1 MIVYTCVCAYALFYF
16 ELKAGDDMKKKIL
29 RFLDGFL
36 TVFLLAML
44 VLNFYNILQR
54 NVMDNQMP
62 KIFGYGYAVVISG
75 SMEPEISVNDI
86 VYVKEQDSYAVGD
99 IITYEKYDSYIT
111 HRIIDIVDGEY
122 VTKGDS
128 NNTKDQDTVM
138 LEQVRGK
145 VVFVLPVFG
154 AMVLYMKTPIGTLV
168 TLLIALICLEVPY
181 RIRLSRARKK
191 GKKKYKRIARDME
204 RIQTEIK
211 KLDEEAA
218 ANPEMP
224 QQRMVVDDPELQY
237 QTFLEQM
244 LQAESINDIRLPGG
258 LAPAK
263 PLEGEVVIGGSTEA
277 DDDYVNR
284 VAAKNAREK
293 VEAERAALLAQGYTF
308 ASNAEAADGANGVG
322 CDTAVGTDDGVNAGN
337 EINAAFTDE
346 THADGAADFE
356 GTDVSVASASPVELT
371 PGSAMAA
378 MMSIASAMNTDL
390 GLTYEDFEKGNE
402 ELLKLE
408 AELSG
413 VPLDEPEVIAEETVE
428 EVVGEGVE
436 GVVDGVS
443 EVSVDGSEQGAYQPS
458 AEAEAYAQ
466 AQVEEAYA
474 EITATEEFGYE
485 EQAIDEEEAARLRR
499 IAEIEAELTGVP
511 YEEPEIVAPVEYV
524 EQSEETYTEAAGAV
538 EYTENA
544 ENTESV
550 EYAQTEYAEYVE
562 TPQIDEE
569 ELERLRRIAQI
580 ESELYGTEYVD
591 PLETM
596 NLQGVPAEMQEVPE
610 EFVPDSPVEY
620 SPEEI
625 VEYAEAAEEY
635 AEVVTEE
642 EVSNEQ
648 FAVTDFVPEE
658 PQGYEAA
665 GGYVIDE
672 GELARLRRIA
682 EIEAEL
688 YGTEYV
694 DPLETMQ
701 AAQVVTDDEFTVDTT
716 VSDEYAEIMAEEYVP
731 DTLVGYEAAEYV
743 EEPEIVEQVIV
754 SEELNQLEEVVE
766 ETAEAVVPDEPVVES
781 FAGEPVED
789 GDSSDDG
796 LTWSESSA
804 EFVPEELEK
813 VALSEEE
820 EQARLKRIAE
830 IEAEL
835 AGVPYVDDDI
845 AEADVNIEDDVDPEE
860 AERLAR
866 IAEIEAELAASPE
879 VSPKKQAMMAA
890 REERKHKR
898 AVDRHSRKGPP
909 VYIPEEGV
917 WNIAVDEYS
926 LEDVL
931 GEEK

>member
-1 MIVYTCVCAYALFYF
+1 MFICVYTIILYLS
-16 ELKAGDDMKKKIL
+16 LKVGDSVKKKIL

-54 NVMDNQMP
+54 NVMGNQMP

-111 HRIIDIVDGEY
+111 HRIIDVVDGEY

-145 VVFVLPVFG
+145 VVYVLPAFG
-154 AMVLYMKTPIGTLV
+154 AIVLYMKTPIGTLV

-181 RIRLSRARKK
+181 RIRLSNARKK

-204 RIQTEIK
+204 RIQDEIR

-218 ANPEMP
+218 ANPELP
-224 QQRMVVDDPELQY
+224 QQQMVVDDPELQY
-237 QTFLEQM
+237 QTFLERM
-244 LQAESINDIRLPGG
+244 LHAESIKDIRLPEG
-258 LAPAK
+258 LSPAK

-277 DDDYVNR
+277 DVDYVNR

-308 ASNAEAADGANGVG
+308 ASNANVSSVE
-322 CDTAVGTDDGVNAGN
+322 
-337 EINAAFTDE
+337 E
-346 THADGAADFE
+346 TQA
-356 GTDVSVASASPVELT
+356 DVSVAVEEDVDVSLDTPVELT

-413 VPLDEPEVIAEETVE
+413 VSLDEPEVVSEEIVE
-428 EVVGEGVE
+428 DVIEEGVE
-436 GVVDGVS
+436 GIANGVS
-443 EVSVDGSEQGAYQPS
+443 EIDVDATYEHQQMVAGEIAEDDFERDVYQPS

-474 EITATEEFGYE
+474 AITATEEIGYE
-485 EQAIDEEEAARLRR
+485 EQTIDEEETARLRR
-499 IAEIEAELTGVP
+499 IAEIEAELAGVP
-511 YEEPEIVAPVEYV
+511 IAETEVVAPVEYAEQPEEVSAEPV
-524 EQSEETYTEAAGAV
+524 E
-538 EYTENA
+538 N
-544 ENTESV
+544 
-550 EYAQTEYAEYVE
+550 TEYAEP
-562 TPQIDEE
+562 PQIDEE

-596 NLQGVPAEMQEVPE
+596 NLQGEPAEMQDVPE
-610 EFVPDSPVEY
+610 ESAPDAPLGYEATEYVDEEEAARLRRIAEIEAELAGVPLETIEVVKEPVEYAEPVEY

-635 AEVVTEE
+635 AEFVTEE

-658 PQGYEAA
+658 PQGYAAA
-665 GGYVIDE
+665 GGYVIDDE
-672 GELARLRRIA
+672 ELARLRRIA

-701 AAQVVTDDEFTVDTT
+701 DVQVVDTDGMTIDTT

-743 EEPEIVEQVIV
+743 EGDVEQVEGV
-754 SEELNQLEEVVE
+754 FVEENSEEIAEEGVEEVV
-766 ETAEAVVPDEPVVES
+766 
-781 FAGEPVED
+781 
-789 GDSSDDG
+789 
-796 LTWSESSA
+796 
-804 EFVPEELEK
+804 
-813 VALSEEE
+813 LSEEE
-820 EQARLKRIAE
+820 ELARQRRIAE

-835 AGVPYVDDDI
+835 AGVPCVSDESVSTHVNSDDDI
-845 AEADVNIEDDVDPEE
+845 DPEE
-860 AERLAR
+860 AARLAR
-866 IAEIEAELAASPE
+866 IAEIEAELAESPE
-879 VSPKKQAMMAA
+879 ISPKKRAMMEA

-917 WNIAVDEYS
+917 WDIAVDEYS

-931 GEEK
+931 GE

>member
-1 MIVYTCVCAYALFYF
+1 MY
-16 ELKAGDDMKKKIL
+16 IL
-29 RFLDGFL
+29 I
-36 TVFLLAML
+36 
-44 VLNFYNILQR
+44 LNFYNILQR
-54 NVMDNQMP
+54 NVMGNQMP

-111 HRIIDIVDGEY
+111 HRIIDVVDGEY

-145 VVFVLPVFG
+145 VVYVLPVFG

-224 QQRMVVDDPELQY
+224 QQQMVVDDPELQY
-237 QTFLEQM
+237 QTFLERM
-244 LQAESINDIRLPGG
+244 LQAESINDIRLPEG

-308 ASNAEAADGANGVG
+308 ASNAEAADGA
-322 CDTAVGTDDGVNAGN
+322 DGVGN

-413 VPLDEPEVIAEETVE
+413 VSLDEPEAIAEETVE

-499 IAEIEAELTGVP
+499 IAEIEAELAGVP

-524 EQSEETYTEAAGAV
+524 EQPEETYTFL
-538 EYTENA
+538 
-544 ENTESV
+544 
-550 EYAQTEYAEYVE
+550 
-562 TPQIDEE
+562 P
-569 ELERLRRIAQI
+569 LRNNR
-580 ESELYGTEYVD
+580 
-591 PLETM
+591 
-596 NLQGVPAEMQEVPE
+596 NH
-610 EFVPDSPVEY
+610 
-620 SPEEI
+620 
-625 VEYAEAAEEY
+625 
-635 AEVVTEE
+635 
-642 EVSNEQ
+642 
-648 FAVTDFVPEE
+648 
-658 PQGYEAA
+658 
-665 GGYVIDE
+665 
-672 GELARLRRIA
+672 
-682 EIEAEL
+682 
-688 YGTEYV
+688 
-694 DPLETMQ
+694 
-701 AAQVVTDDEFTVDTT
+701 
-716 VSDEYAEIMAEEYVP
+716 
-731 DTLVGYEAAEYV
+731 
-743 EEPEIVEQVIV
+743 
-754 SEELNQLEEVVE
+754 
-766 ETAEAVVPDEPVVES
+766 S
-781 FAGEPVED
+781 FC
-789 GDSSDDG
+789 
-796 LTWSESSA
+796 L
-804 EFVPEELEK
+804 LKK
-813 VALSEEE
+813 V
-820 EQARLKRIAE
+820 
-830 IEAEL
+830 
-835 AGVPYVDDDI
+835 
-845 AEADVNIEDDVDPEE
+845 
-860 AERLAR
+860 
-866 IAEIEAELAASPE
+866 
-879 VSPKKQAMMAA
+879 
-890 REERKHKR
+890 
-898 AVDRHSRKGPP
+898 
-909 VYIPEEGV
+909 
-917 WNIAVDEYS
+917 
-926 LEDVL
+926 
-931 GEEK
+931 